1 MLLEMSSSNSI
12 PFFICDTPK
21 KPIKPIGKQQHDQI
35 NTHLPI
41 PPGTFE
47 SMIFPNS
54 RYRWHM
60 FSQFPWWVSQHLK
73 ISAPGI
79 WQFSGEATSRS
90 KNVGFFETKHHRN
103 QAFKNL
109 FRHQGTVNT
118 KSLPKSSSS
127 TSTQMNSSKPS
138 TENLIRI
145 RLTTAVKLTRESSLL
160 PSLKLYNSNFT
171 PEDRLIFPQRKYVVW
186 TNHPFSGA
194 LAAGFR
200 EGINLVFFVVFLLM
214 SFFHPT
220 HRCDEVNMWI
230 HWIHGRMNEA
240 SRNLNHNARERTAY
254 REAQMQTLVLWWTM
268 SWVWGNLNAAFA
280 HTILTTKTSW
290 NMVYIP
296 SWFAQFF
303 TNFLARFVE
312 QWRSHE
318 SCVHFLFGTVVELN
332 CLKNCTLT
340 ICLNYTPEN

>member
-1 MLLEMSSSNSI
+1 MGHSVGSSMFCQRLLDTSSSNSI

-21 KPIKPIGKQQHDQI
+21 KPMQPIEKQQHDQI

-47 SMIFPNS
+47 SMIFPTS

-60 FSQFPWWVSQHLK
+60 FSRFPGGFPNTWKYRHLE
-73 ISAPGI
+73 
-79 WQFSGEATSRS
+79 SGNFQV
-90 KNVGFFETKHHRN
+90 KQPVVPKMLGFFETKHHRN
-103 QAFKNL
+103 QASKNL

-127 TSTQMNSSKPS
+127 TSTEMNSSKPS

-160 PSLKLYNSNFT
+160 PSLRLYNSKFT

-214 SFFHPT
+214 PFIHPT
-220 HRCDEVNMWI
+220 HRCDEVNMVDSLDSWRGLKRLKHHVIWI
-230 HWIHGRMNEA
+230 DVSIMFHTYQ
-240 SRNLNHNARERTAY
+240 NH
-254 REAQMQTLVLWWTM
+254 TL
-268 SWVWGNLNAAFA
+268 
-280 HTILTTKTSW
+280 
-290 NMVYIP
+290 
-296 SWFAQFF
+296 
-303 TNFLARFVE
+303 
-312 QWRSHE
+312 
-318 SCVHFLFGTVVELN
+318 LFGKPIAGWCFQPIWKILVN
-332 CLKNCTLT
+332 MGIFPK
-340 ICLNYTPEN
+340 